1 MSSEPLTNTL
11 NPTTSSTIT
20 IRIIKNFEYRT
31 IKNLVL
37 QHINLETT
45 TFKELKELIREKIK
59 STPGLKPFRNVKY
72 DTLKLYTKA
81 HGAKTQ
87 NLIIN
92 IDDDENLIFSNDDDT
107 LTSCGIE
114 NETEISFFN
123 SEAYEVYKTHPDV
136 IKWD

>member
-1 MSSEPLTNTL
+1 MSSDALTNTL
-11 NPTTSSTIT
+11 NSTTSSTIT

-31 IKNLVL
+31 VKNLVL
-37 QHINLETT
+37 QHVNLETT
-45 TFKELKELIREKIK
+45 TFKELKDLVREKIN
-59 STPGLKPFRNVKY
+59 STPGLKPFRNVNY

-87 NLIIN
+87 NLVIN
-92 IDDDENLIFSNDDDT
+92 IDDDENLIFPDDAT
-107 LTSCGIE
+107 LISCGIE

-123 SEAYEVYKTHPDV
+123 REAYEVYKTHPDV

>member
-1 MSSEPLTNTL
+1 MASEPLTNTL

-45 TFKELKELIREKIK
+45 TFKELKELIIEKIN
-59 STPGLKPFRNVKY
+59 STPGLKPFRNVNY

-81 HGAKTQ
+81 HGVKTQ
-87 NLIIN
+87 SLIIN
-92 IDDDENLIFSNDDDT
+92 MEDDENMIFSNDDDN
-107 LTSCGIE
+107 LASCGIE

-123 SEAYEVYKTHPDV
+123 REAYETYKTHPDV